1 MGRAPPG
8 AALAAMRAALAPT
21 LPTGAQA
28 SGSMTPM
35 RILQLIAAIGLAA
48 ALAPAASA
56 QFSVSGPGASIP
68 FSGTG
73 GGGTWDTIQPPGG
86 AVATSTVTVTT
97 PVANI
102 DSVQIN
108 DLNHSWIG
116 DLQVTLADPNGVE
129 HNVFVRP
136 GYGNTSFA
144 GNSGDFLGGDYV
156 FVESGGLDLPND
168 TTAAVDPPAGTYNQ
182 DFDTGGFLWT
192 SGNSN
197 IFNTPMSTIS
207 GPAGTWT
214 LKVYDWAGGDTGSFG
229 SWKLNGNG
237 GGGGNTGSGYCFG
250 DGTGTICPC
259 GGFGGAGEGCLTTS
273 GTGAQL
279 TGVGNAEVAFDTLT
293 LNVSGGPANKP
304 GIFFQGNNPLNGGL
318 GNQAGDGLLCTA
330 GGTIRYDVNSLDA
343 SGSTSQTGFG
353 VNAST
358 GLTRG
363 YQYWF
368 RDTGNSCGGLFNF
381 TNGWVVTWL

>member
-1 MGRAPPG
+1 
-8 AALAAMRAALAPT
+8 
-21 LPTGAQA
+21 
-28 SGSMTPM
+28 M

-56 QFSVSGPGASIP
+56 QFSVSGPGATIP

-168 TTAAVDPPAGTYNQ
+168 TTAAVVPPAGTYNQ

-192 SGNSN
+192 SGMPQSIFRARSGQMVYEEMFEKTKRNSKHWEKTVFQKRILWKNRKGNSEKTKN
-197 IFNTPMSTIS
+197 IFPKKN
-207 GPAGTWT
+207 
-214 LKVYDWAGGDTGSFG
+214 SFFE
-229 SWKLNGNG
+229 K
-237 GGGGNTGSGYCFG
+237 
-250 DGTGTICPC
+250 
-259 GGFGGAGEGCLTTS
+259 
-273 GTGAQL
+273 
-279 TGVGNAEVAFDTLT
+279 
-293 LNVSGGPANKP
+293 
-304 GIFFQGNNPLNGGL
+304 
-318 GNQAGDGLLCTA
+318 
-330 GGTIRYDVNSLDA
+330 
-343 SGSTSQTGFG
+343 
-353 VNAST
+353 
-358 GLTRG
+358 
-363 YQYWF
+363 
-368 RDTGNSCGGLFNF
+368 
-381 TNGWVVTWL
+381 